1 MDMGQPCLG
10 AGNPKEGLGGPWG
23 GEDSNEESGIPSAS
37 PPPPPR
43 AQQKQSPGEC
53 RAWRRASAGT
63 RGQGLDACNCI
74 SFCARFILSVPGQ
87 HSGHSPMGL
96 G

>member
-1 MDMGQPCLG
+1 MDMAQPCLG
-10 AGNPKEGLGGPWG
+10 AGDPKEGLGVH
-23 GEDSNEESGIPSAS
+23 GEVRTPKRSQESPVHHPS
-37 PPPPPR
+37 R
-43 AQQKQSPGEC
+43 AQQKQPPGEC